1 MLNNQF
7 DPSELMEYFMIYR
20 SNKGDTYE
28 LKPKGSETI
37 VDNENKEEYVRLWYY
52 FYNINDSIEYYTFES
67 IKPFI

>member
-1 MLNNQF
+1 
-7 DPSELMEYFMIYR
+7 MIYR
-20 SNKGDTYE
+20 SNKGDTFD

-52 FYNINDSIEYYTFES
+52 FLNINDSIEYYTFES